1 MARRRAVLFLK
12 HSSRDKRAIALK
24 LPAKNRLKWKS
35 VPVSFSN
42 NSLSSSWAAVYL
54 SRYANICTA
63 SKRLGC
69 NYIMGFN
76 ISMKFPY
83 RNLI

>member
-12 HSSRDKRAIALK
+12 QSSRDKRAIALK

-54 SRYANICTA
+54 SRYANIQRPQSA
-63 SKRLGC
+63 SAVITSWAL
-69 NYIMGFN
+69 
-76 ISMKFPY
+76 ISV
-83 RNLI
+83 